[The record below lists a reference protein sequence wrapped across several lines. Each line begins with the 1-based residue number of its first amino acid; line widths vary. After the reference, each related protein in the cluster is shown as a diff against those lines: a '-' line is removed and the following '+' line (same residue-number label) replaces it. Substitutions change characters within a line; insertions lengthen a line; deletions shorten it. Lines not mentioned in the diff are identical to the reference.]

1 MVKRWKSHSKDR
13 DTNDLYL
20 NDGDSTTLYYL
31 KLVPKT
37 EIKGVLV
44 ILPSGGETTENLLK
58 QINYLN
64 LRLRKVY

>member
-1 MVKRWKSHSKDR
+1 MEKSFLKTV

-31 KLVPKT
+31 KSVPTT

-44 ILPSGGETTENLLK
+44 ILPG
-58 QINYLN
+58 
-64 LRLRKVY
+64 R